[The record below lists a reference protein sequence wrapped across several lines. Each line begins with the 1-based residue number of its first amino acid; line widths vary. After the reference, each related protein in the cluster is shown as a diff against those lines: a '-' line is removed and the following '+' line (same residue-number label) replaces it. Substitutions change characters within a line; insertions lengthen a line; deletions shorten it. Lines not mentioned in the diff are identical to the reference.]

1 MLKVITKE
9 YREND
14 KAYHIK
20 TVYIF
25 GVLLYVSTNI
35 TTNKDIIASLTTI
48 KHKKVIGFRNETEN
62 KSKKIK

>member
-1 MLKVITKE
+1 MLKVIIKE

-14 KAYHIK
+14 KAYNIK

-25 GVLLYVSTNI
+25 GILLYTNI
-35 TTNKDIIASLTTI
+35 TTTTNKDIIASLTTI

>member
-1 MLKVITKE
+1 MLKVIIKE

-14 KAYHIK
+14 KAYRIK

-25 GVLLYVSTNI
+25 GILLYANTTI
-35 TTNKDIIASLTTI
+35 TTNKNIIASFTTI

>member
-1 MLKVITKE
+1 MLKVIIKE

-14 KAYHIK
+14 KVYNIK

-25 GVLLYVSTNI
+25 GILLYTNI
-35 TTNKDIIASLTTI
+35 TTTTNKNIIASFITI
-48 KHKKVIGFRNETEN
+48 EHKKVIGFRNETEN